1 MIQVW
6 ITAVGFPSEM
16 RKIYPDSRIAGIC
29 SKLTLPVPPKTSFI
43 IGMFLDI
50 HQNLALV
57 VCTLVDLDTVGGWL
71 ANFHFTGFVLVEIPI
86 MWMFKTSWF
95 RKFRFCNN

>member
-1 MIQVW
+1 MGAAVFFVRHWLRFYNSIIQYNFVHSRILWQTIQVW

-29 SKLTLPVPPKTSFI
+29 SKLSLAVPPKLTFI

-57 VCTLVDLDTVGGWL
+57 IRTRV
-71 ANFHFTGFVLVEIPI
+71 NY
-86 MWMFKTSWF
+86 
-95 RKFRFCNN
+95 